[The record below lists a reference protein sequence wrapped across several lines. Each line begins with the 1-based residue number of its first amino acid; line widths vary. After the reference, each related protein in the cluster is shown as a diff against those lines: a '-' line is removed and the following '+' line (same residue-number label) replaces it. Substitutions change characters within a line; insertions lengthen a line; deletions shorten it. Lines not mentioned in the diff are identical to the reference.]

1 MATTSSVLEITAI
14 DSQNYDIV
22 YKIDNAR
29 LSPAITMASIHAAYD
44 EIMNAGL
51 LYSKYDNPITTIARA
66 QIITTTIEKTDVPTE

>member
-1 MATTSSVLEITAI
+1 MATTTRTLEVTLV

-22 YKIDNAR
+22 FKLDN
-29 LSPAITMASIHAAYD
+29 SQPSTNMTMASLHSAFD

-66 QIITTTIEKTDVPTE
+66 QVITTTIQKDDVE